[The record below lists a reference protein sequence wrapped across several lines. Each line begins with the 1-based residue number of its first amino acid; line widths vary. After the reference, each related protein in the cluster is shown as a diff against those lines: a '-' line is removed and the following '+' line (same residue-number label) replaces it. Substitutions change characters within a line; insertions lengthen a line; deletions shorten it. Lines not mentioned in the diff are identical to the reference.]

1 MRFSNFLF
9 PESRVPDED
18 GRVIDEALA
27 EAQLSDALGMDVVWL
42 AEHHFD
48 GNCAYVDPVTFAA
61 AIAASTRRIKIGF
74 AVAQMSL
81 HHPIRLAEQM
91 ALVDNLSHGRLI
103 VGLGRGTAY
112 NIYEYL
118 GYGIDPAEAQARLI
132 EAEEIIVKAWTTEN
146 YEHRGKFWQLR
157 LPLLRPRPYTK
168 PHPQMI
174 RACSGEA
181 SIVEMGHAGRPF
193 LMNVQSNAITAERVG
208 RYRAAMR
215 EAGHDEAAIR
225 RNLAAS
231 WGWRNIVV
239 AESDAEARR
248 VGVPAFEAMSTHR
261 AAMRQRVLAE
271 QGLTLEKRG
280 TAPPARVLAEHS
292 LICGSPASVIE
303 QIAQIDETGIGGLI
317 LAFRLGPM
325 ASDVARRSLSLF
337 MTEVAPAFRRAAVDG
352 KYQDGIIQP

>member
-27 EAQLSDALGMDVVWL
+27 EAQLCDRLGMDVVWL

-61 AIAASTRRIKIGF
+61 AIAASTKRVKIGF

-91 ALVDNLSHGRLI
+91 ALLDNLSHGRLI

-118 GYGIDPAEAQARLI
+118 GYGIDPTEAQERLI

-146 YEHRGKFWQLR
+146 YQHAGKFWQLR

-168 PHPQMI
+168 PHPFMI

-193 LMNVQSNAITAERVG
+193 LMNVQSNAVTARRVG
-208 RYRAAMR
+208 LYRDAMR
-215 EAGHDEAAIR
+215 QAGHGEVAIE
-225 RNLAAS
+225 RNLALS

-239 AESDAEARR
+239 AESDAEAGRIAL
-248 VGVPAFEAMSTHR
+248 PAFEAMSAHR

-271 QGLTLEKRG
+271 QGLTLEKRSEVL
-280 TAPPARVLAEHS
+280 PARVRAEHS
-292 LICGSPASVIE
+292 LISGSPETVARQIGEIE
-303 QIAQIDETGIGGLI
+303 QTGIGGLI

-325 ASDVARRSLSLF
+325 ASDVAHRSLSLF
-337 MTEVAPAFRRAAVDG
+337 MTEVAPRFQHETIDG
-352 KYQDGIIQP
+352 ST